1 MILEVNLA
9 MLKAQ
14 TKAEDLVLALKDL
27 QDQGAKQV
35 LTLMDLDSLIIRVMH
50 LQEHKSLLSVC
61 LVVL

>member
-1 MILEVNLA
+1 MILEVNLV
-9 MLKAQ
+9 MLKGQ

-35 LTLMDLDSLIIRVMH
+35 LTLMDLDSLITRVMH

>member
-1 MILEVNLA
+1 

-35 LTLMDLDSLIIRVMH
+35 LTLMDLDSLITRVMH

>member
-1 MILEVNLA
+1 MILRVNLA